1 MSPPPDTARLASRP
15 SRWRWRTALVVLA
28 LLAPGLIELHPAPA
42 GHAAIG
48 SGDEQVSACA
58 TGHARSAH
66 VEGAREVEPHDC
78 AACLHRLHSRG
89 GAAGAAVLAGIAA
102 GAGAP
107 SAVTQPAA
115 PFPPLAQA
123 PSRGPPLA

>member
-1 MSPPPDTARLASRP
+1 MSAPPAFARFASRP

-28 LLAPGLIELHPAPA
+28 LLAPGLIEVHPAAA

-48 SGDEQVSACA
+48 SGDEKVSACA
-58 TGHARSAH
+58 TGHRRSAH
-66 VEGAREVEPHDC
+66 VESARTVEPHDC

-89 GAAGAAVLAGIAA
+89 GGAGVVGPATLAAAG
-102 GAGAP
+102 GAP
-107 SAVTQPAA
+107 PGLPPAAA